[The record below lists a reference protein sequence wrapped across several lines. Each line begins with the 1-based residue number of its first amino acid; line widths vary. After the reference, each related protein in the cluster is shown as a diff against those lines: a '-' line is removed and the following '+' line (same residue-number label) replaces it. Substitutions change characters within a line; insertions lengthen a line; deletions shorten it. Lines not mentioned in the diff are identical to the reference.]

1 MYSFSLHHLLLL
13 QSSDIEINPGPKKCS
28 RLNFCHWNLNGIA
41 AHDFVKVTLEAF
53 IEANNIGIICLPETF
68 LDSTIPFNDERLYI
82 KGYVTSHFVITVAL
96 CNNSL
101 SHFVIPDALCNK
113 RLSHFVIT
121 L

>member
-1 MYSFSLHHLLLL
+1 MYSFILHHLLLL

-41 AHDFVKVTLEAF
+41 AHDFVKVTLDAF
-53 IEANNIGIICLPETF
+53 IEVNNIGF

-82 KGYVTSHFVITVAL
+82 KGYVTCHFVITVAL

-101 SHFVIPDALCNK
+101 SHFVIPDELCNK
-113 RLSHFVIT
+113 RLSHFVVT